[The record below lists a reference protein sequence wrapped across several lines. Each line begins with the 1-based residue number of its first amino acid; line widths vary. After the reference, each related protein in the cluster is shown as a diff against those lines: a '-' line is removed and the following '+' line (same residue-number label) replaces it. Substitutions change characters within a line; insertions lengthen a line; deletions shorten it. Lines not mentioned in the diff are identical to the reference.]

1 MKKVSV
7 VIPVYNAEKYVAA
20 TLRSVIGQ
28 TYENFEVLI
37 IDDGSPDRSIEICQ
51 QFSDPRIKIIRQ
63 ANRGLPGA
71 RNTGIRHAQG
81 DYIAFLDADDLWVP
95 TKLEKHVNHLNNSPN
110 VGISFSYSAFIDDM
124 GNPTGLNQIPRKL
137 KNITPAYV
145 LSRNPVGNGS
155 AAVLRREV
163 FEDVKFQD
171 DVHGTVED
179 CYFDERLRHPKADAT
194 DVEFWL
200 RVSITTQW
208 QQEGLPEA
216 LTLYR
221 VNAGGLSA
229 NAFKQLEALDMVI
242 EKTRSYAPDIIN
254 QCENEARAY
263 HLRYTT
269 RRIITLGDGPTAVKL
284 FHQVLATNWRILLE
298 DPRRTILT
306 GVAAYLLCLLPQP
319 LYQQLQTLGLKLV
332 GAIQQFRIR
341 QKQAGLSRSQGIT
354 LVDALGLNS
363 LNQVSELD
371 TKRN

>member
-1 MKKVSV
+1 MKLVSV
-7 VIPVYNAEKYVAA
+7 IVPTYNAEKYIAA
-20 TLRSVIGQ
+20 TIQSILGQ

-37 IDDGSPDRSIEICQ
+37 IDDGSPDKSIDVCQ
-51 QFSDPRIKIIRQ
+51 QFTDPRIKIIRQ
-63 ANRGLPGA
+63 ENRGLPGA

-81 DYIAFLDADDLWVP
+81 DYIALLDADDLWMP
-95 TKLEKHVNHLNNSPN
+95 TKLEKHVNHLNNSSN
-110 VGISFSYSAFIDDM
+110 VGISFSYSAFIDEM
-124 GNPTGLNQIPRKL
+124 GHPTGLNQMPRQL

-163 FEDVKFQD
+163 FEDIKYQD
-171 DVHGTVED
+171 DLHGTVED

-200 RVSITTQW
+200 RVSIKTHW

-229 NAFKQLEALDMVI
+229 NAFKQLEALERVI

-254 QCENEARAY
+254 QCENAARAY

-269 RRIITLGDGPTAVKL
+269 RRIITLGDGSTAVKL
-284 FHQVLATNWRILLE
+284 FHQVLTTYWRILLE

-306 GVAAYLLCLLPQP
+306 GIAAYLLWFLPQP
-319 LYQQLQTLGLKLV
+319 LYQQLQSLALKIV
-332 GAIQQFRIR
+332 GAIQKFRIR
-341 QKQAGLSRSQGIT
+341 QKQAGQPNSTNIT
-354 LVDALGLNS
+354 LVD
-363 LNQVSELD
+363 V
-371 TKRN
+371 